1 VTSPTPPGYFDAN
14 SGGPFSEVAKNA
26 LLKGIEHGWANPG
39 RLHRPGR
46 VANDLLLAARSSIA
60 NSLGFAPN
68 EICFVQSVPLAF
80 RLGLSGLLG
89 SNNQKVVASKVEQS
103 FILESLATLD
113 ESRVSLIDV
122 DGVGRVDAQRFQ
134 EELAQNTVAALQVAN
149 HEVGTKQPW
158 AEINFDIATNLTW
171 FTDATL
177 GPLSWFPGSRLPK
190 RIDVAVLSPA
200 SWGGPLGVAVLA
212 IRGGVHFKAQLG
224 LGSEPRDAGELQSA
238 VGEPNVGLAL
248 ASAATLESYCQN
260 LLDKQTQLSR
270 KSRLLRE
277 DLTREIPDLVLLG
290 DSSESGGTPGLVG
303 FSLLYISGEVVLH
316 ELAKRDI
323 AITSGS
329 SCVANAVGPSHVLAA
344 MGVLTQGNIRVS
356 FDSSTSDADLRRF
369 VQELASV
376 VAQLREESGVTHL

>member
-1 VTSPTPPGYFDAN
+1 
-14 SGGPFSEVAKNA
+14 
-26 LLKGIEHGWANPG
+26 
-39 RLHRPGR
+39 
-46 VANDLLLAARSSIA
+46 
-60 NSLGFAPN
+60 
-68 EICFVQSVPLAF
+68 
-80 RLGLSGLLG
+80 
-89 SNNQKVVASKVEQS
+89 
-103 FILESLATLD
+103 LESLATLD

-134 EELAQNTVAALQVAN
+134 EALAPNTIAALQVAN

-158 AEINFDIATNLTW
+158 GEINFDMAANRTW
-171 FTDATL
+171 FADATL
-177 GPLSWFPGSRLPK
+177 GPLSWSPGSHLPK

-212 IRGGVHFKAQLG
+212 IRGRVDFKAQVG
-224 LGSEPRDAGELQSA
+224 LGPEPRDGSELQSA

-248 ASAATLESYCQN
+248 ASAATLESYCQS

-270 KSRLLRE
+270 KSQLLRE

-316 ELAKRDI
+316 ELAKKDI

-356 FDSSTSDADLRRF
+356 FDYTTSDADLRHF